1 MKKPAEEAE
10 EEVGETGRA
19 VEGLCGRLFGVE
31 SRVAVRMETLEEGAW
46 LHQLE
51 GTVEGLLEYRL
62 SFLQPC
68 SSPLLLH
75 PLPHAALSLT
85 ASLGP
90 LPLPAP
96 LSLLLD
102 GVRASCSPRLF
113 FAALRSWVLCHRLRR
128 LSLAA
133 LRARFPSRVSAIRED
148 GLCAHTCLLLG
159 GSLGLSWQSPFDPS
173 SGSFLHDLS
182 VSHPQSSSAL
192 PLSADQ
198 LQRAQALLRS
208 LLSLHPPSHALPIFI
223 DLLSQTKK
231 AQQTGAF
238 FL

>member
-1 MKKPAEEAE
+1 MGQMEVRVSQLRAEIAHLEAKLHGCLPVEQGGMTWLRSGHQTLSDDQAESRKAGEMKKPAEEAE
-10 EEVGETGRA
+10 EKVGETGRA

-62 SFLQPC
+62 SFLLPC
-68 SSPLLLH
+68 SSPHLL

-96 LSLLLD
+96 LSLLLE

-113 FAALRSWVLCHRLRR
+113 FAALRSWVLCYRLRR

-133 LRARFPSRVSAIRED
+133 LRTRFPSRVSVIRED
-148 GLCAHTCLLLG
+148 GLCAHT
-159 GSLGLSWQSPFDPS
+159 
-173 SGSFLHDLS
+173 
-182 VSHPQSSSAL
+182 
-192 PLSADQ
+192 
-198 LQRAQALLRS
+198 
-208 LLSLHPPSHALPIFI
+208 
-223 DLLSQTKK
+223 
-231 AQQTGAF
+231 
-238 FL
+238 